1 MWFEDKLTEEDVRR
15 ASEIPI
21 TPRAA
26 AAGHVALLEACDTV
40 CQEILI
46 PLIQQTPQ
54 HPPRQTALIGL
65 FYRMMGFANTARVL
79 QSPVHQQSL
88 TSAERSVIELWIDTE
103 LIHHDVIADGVEKIV
118 AFIDF
123 QKLKAARRTVSFFQ
137 KHPELDETP
146 SNATRHQG
154 FIDAKGAAVEAI
166 SRRLWPRPD
175 GKVPKPDHWSGI
187 SLPERAEK
195 LGVQEELRVL
205 EGYDMR
211 NFAVHTGLAGVVGF
225 DADAFEIMCSQAVQ
239 GISACMISAL
249 KIMGRELNVYAQVDV
264 YDRILADLE
273 HVAGFTIIDNALRSQ
288 GEPQRYWWH
297 KGPWPKDL
305 GGTGQRNT
313 P

>member
-1 MWFEDKLTEEDVRR
+1 MWIEDKLTEDHVRR
-15 ASEIPI
+15 AGAIPI
-21 TPRAA
+21 TPRVA
-26 AAGHVALLEACDTV
+26 AAGYIAMLEACDTV

-46 PLIQQTPQ
+46 PLIQQTAQ

-65 FYRMMGFANTARVL
+65 FYRMMGFSNTARQL

-88 TSAERSVIELWIDTE
+88 TSAERSVIELWIDME
-103 LIHHDVIADGVEKIV
+103 LIHRDVIPDGVEKIM

-146 SNATRHQG
+146 SKATPHQG
-154 FIDAKGAAVEAI
+154 FIDAKGAEVEATA
-166 SRRLWPRPD
+166 RQLWPRPD
-175 GKVPKPDHWSGI
+175 GKAPKPDHWSGI

-195 LGVQEELRVL
+195 LGVQEELQVL

-211 NFAVHTGLAGVVGF
+211 NFAVHTGLAGIMGF
-225 DADAFEIMCSQAVQ
+225 DATAFEIMCSQAVQ
-239 GISACMISAL
+239 GISACMLSAL
-249 KIMGRELNVYAQVDV
+249 RILGKELKVCAQVDV

-273 HVAGFTIIDNALRSQ
+273 HVAGCTIIDNALCSQ

-297 KGPWPKDL
+297 KGPWRGDSAA
-305 GGTGQRNT
+305 RR
-313 P
+313 